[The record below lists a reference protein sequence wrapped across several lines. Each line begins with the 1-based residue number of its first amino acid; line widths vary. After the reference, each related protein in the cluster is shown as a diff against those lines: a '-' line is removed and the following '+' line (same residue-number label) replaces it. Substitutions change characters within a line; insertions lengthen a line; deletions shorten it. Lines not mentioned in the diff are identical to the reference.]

1 MSELWYKQ
9 DKFLLYQDFF
19 GKSKGI
25 CVVSIIIIIKHIFFE
40 VGLELTFV
48 QRNAFLCKHVFVLF
62 FSKMYH
68 LLTVKDISKRIY
80 NACFP
85 CPLLKIIPYFIRTSR
100 ILAFQTKIFT
110 CGRCLLLGYFTVFK
124 QQVVSHKE
132 TSLVTETI
140 NVTIAHL
147 TFQSTL
153 INGTCFILCKKIEN
167 YFHHQIEW
175 FKLLT
180 IRCQQI

>member
-68 LLTVKDISKRIY
+68 LLTVKDISKWIY
-80 NACFP
+80 MPAFP
-85 CPLLKIIPYFIRTSR
+85 ALY
-100 ILAFQTKIFT
+100 
-110 CGRCLLLGYFTVFK
+110 
-124 QQVVSHKE
+124 
-132 TSLVTETI
+132 
-140 NVTIAHL
+140 
-147 TFQSTL
+147 
-153 INGTCFILCKKIEN
+153 
-167 YFHHQIEW
+167 
-175 FKLLT
+175 
-180 IRCQQI
+180 